1 MPRRSVANLATGH
14 ERGDQK
20 VKSKK
25 THRKQP
31 GSRICITLPA
41 VLLEYYRQAAQET
54 GLSISKIIL
63 TVLKAN
69 RKQVL
74 LLPRFYMAELK
85 DLDLK
90 IGAALA
96 SNTVTPELKA
106 ELRSVRNIL
115 KERK

>member
-1 MPRRSVANLATGH
+1 M
-14 ERGDQK
+14 
-20 VKSKK
+20 KSKK
-25 THRKQP
+25 IRRKEP

-41 VLLEYYRQAAQET
+41 VLLEFYRQTAQET
-54 GLSISKIIL
+54 GLSVSRVIL

-85 DLDLK
+85 VLELK

-106 ELRSVRNIL
+106 ELLTISEYLDRTKVFRS
-115 KERK
+115 

>member
-1 MPRRSVANLATGH
+1 M
-14 ERGDQK
+14 
-20 VKSKK
+20 KK
-25 THRKQP
+25 TKIRRKIP
-31 GSRICITLPA
+31 GKRICITLPA

-106 ELRSVRNIL
+106 SLRSIHEYLDRTEIY
-115 KERK
+115 KE